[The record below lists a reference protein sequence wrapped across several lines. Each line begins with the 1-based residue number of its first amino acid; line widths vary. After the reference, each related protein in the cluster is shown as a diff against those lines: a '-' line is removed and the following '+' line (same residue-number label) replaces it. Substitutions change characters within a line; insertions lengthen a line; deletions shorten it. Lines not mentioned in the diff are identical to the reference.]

1 MTEFVSWSDELSVG
15 IEEID
20 EQHKVLVG
28 LLNDLNRAIREHHGN
43 EACIEILDRLV
54 DYTRI
59 HFAVEESLMRIF
71 EYPDYENHK
80 AEHEELVDEVMSM
93 RREVVEEGHKIS
105 FKLLHFLKMWLTQH
119 IMDSD
124 KEYSEHFLSRGMKS
138 KSGKSGWFKR
148 LWS

>member
-1 MTEFVSWSDELSVG
+1 MSEFISWSDDLSVG

-28 LLNDLNRAIREHHGN
+28 LLNELNQAIRERHGN
-43 EACIEILDRLV
+43 EVCIEILDRLV

-80 AEHEELVDEVMSM
+80 AEHEELVEEVLSM
-93 RREVVEEGHKIS
+93 RREVVEDERKVS

-124 KEYSEHFLSRGMKS
+124 KEYSQHFLTRGMKS
-138 KSGKSGWFKR
+138 RAGKKAWFQR
-148 LWS
+148 LWA

>member
-1 MTEFVSWSDELSVG
+1 MGELITWTDDLSVG

-28 LLNDLNRAIREHHGN
+28 LLNDLDRAIRERHGN
-43 EACIEILDRLV
+43 EACLAILDRLV
-54 DYTRI
+54 EYTRI

-80 AEHEELVDEVMSM
+80 AEHEELVDEVLSM
-93 RREVVEEGHKIS
+93 RHEVIDNQRRIS

-124 KEYSEHFLSRGMKS
+124 KEYSQHFLAQGMKS
-138 KSGKSGWFKR
+138 TSGKRGWFAR
-148 LWS
+148 MWA